1 MEGCRPLAGTGIH
14 NWRVFGHFRLVG
26 LQILVCTLFIGISG
40 FRCPEAAVVFGC
52 IDADGSAPVRLF
64 LLGRYSPVDRNWTG
78 RSVRLITTPPK
89 GLRILRVD
97 CCFADCEF
105 VCQTAFLADGSG
117 VCKKVFVLGAISEG
131 LLHDYV
137 LS

>member
-1 MEGCRPLAGTGIH
+1 M
-14 NWRVFGHFRLVG
+14 
-26 LQILVCTLFIGISG
+26 QILVCTLVIGFAGIRS
-40 FRCPEAAVVFGC
+40 PEAAVVFVC
-52 IDADGSAPVRLF
+52 IDADGSAEVRLF
-64 LLGRYSPVDRNWTG
+64 FLGRYSPVDRNWTG
-78 RSVRLITTPPK
+78 RSLRLITTPPK

-97 CCFADCEF
+97 CCVADLEF
-105 VCQTAFLADGSG
+105 VYQTAFLADGSG